1 MSEAA
6 KLALANTAGSIAVL
20 ATLFILYACVGSVEY
35 AALGGCTTDTDCER
49 LEAYVQAHRGL
60 EAP

>member
-1 MSEAA
+1 MSEAR

-20 ATLFILYACVGSVEY
+20 VTLFILYACVGSVEY
-35 AALGGCTTDTDCER
+35 ALQTDAE
-49 LEAYVQAHRGL
+49 LEAAEVYVAAHRGL